1 MKFEYDLH
9 KSQKNEQERQLPFS
23 MVEDFEF
30 DTAFIKQDLRY
41 QYSEPRYQ
49 ALRFIHHRLYAL
61 IFCIRGEAIR
71 VISLRKAN
79 AREVKLYEQ
88 NRYKTV

>member
-1 MKFEYDLH
+1 MVKFEYDLH

-41 QYSEPRYQ
+41 QYSEQRYQ
-49 ALRFIHHRLYAL
+49 ALGFIRHRLYAL
-61 IFCIRGEAIR
+61 IFCIRGDAIR

-79 AREVKLYEQ
+79 TREVKLYEQ
-88 NRYKTV
+88 NRN